1 MKRRTSLSLE
11 GWYYIVVLSFIFG
24 GAIIRQINLL
34 MFVAGIMFG
43 PLLMSW
49 WLSKKTLQKLVVK
62 RSLTR
67 GVGADELLVVDLQLQ
82 NQRRRG
88 TSYGLVIEDSVR
100 MDADRPS
107 RASTRR
113 FQVPLFVPRL
123 AAGESLAIAY
133 QGRIEERG
141 KYVLGPVHITTRFP
155 LGLLRRTLPVDSLD
169 SLYVYPRLGRLSAAW
184 HQIVQPGRVGSHSTQ
199 QRRGFVEG
207 EFHGLRDWQN
217 GDSQR
222 WIHWRTTAKRNALTV
237 KQFERQRNQDIA
249 LLVSLQEEGG
259 SNVSTV
265 ESPVEVAVSFAATV
279 VANYCR
285 RGSSR
290 VMLGLAQETPELVGG
305 VTSAGF
311 LQSAMEKLAVVRPTV
326 ADRLP
331 DLLHRVLREIPRDTR
346 IVIVST
352 TPTILTDMRRFAA
365 VWDDP
370 RIRSTLSR
378 IVCLHVGSTEF
389 SACFEKSPRANA
401 VSERPFPQ
409 HQVTEGA
416 GK

>member
-1 MKRRTSLSLE
+1 MKHRTSLSLE

-49 WLSKKTLQKLVVK
+49 WLSKKTLQKLQVK
-62 RSLTR
+62 RSLAR
-67 GVGADELLVVDLQLQ
+67 GVGAGELLVVDLQVQ
-82 NQRRRG
+82 NRRRRG
-88 TSYGLVIEDSVR
+88 TCYGLVIEDNVR
-100 MDADRPS
+100 LDASRPDRISS
-107 RASTRR
+107 RRYR
-113 FQVPLFVPRL
+113 VPLFVPRL
-123 AAGESLAIAY
+123 AAGESTAIAY
-133 QGRIEERG
+133 QGRLEERG
-141 KYVLGPVHITTRFP
+141 KYLLGPVQITTRFP
-155 LGLLRRTLPVDSLD
+155 LGLLRRTLSIDTVDAI
-169 SLYVYPRLGRLSAAW
+169 YVYPRLGRLSAAW
-184 HQIVQPGRVGSHSTQ
+184 QQIVQPGRVGSHSTQ

-249 LLVSLQEEGG
+249 LLVSLQDVG
-259 SNVSTV
+259 SSDLSTG
-265 ESPVEVAVSFAATV
+265 SPVEAAVRFAATV

-290 VMLGLAQETPELVGG
+290 VMLGLAQDTPELVGG

-311 LQSAMEKLAVVRPTV
+311 LQSAMEKLAVVRPTA

-331 DLLHRVLREIPRDTR
+331 ELLHHVLREIPRDTR

-352 TPTILTDMRRFAA
+352 TPTNLTDMRRFAA

-389 SACFEKSPRANA
+389 SACFEESPQAGSL
-401 VSERPFPQ
+401 SERIFPQ
-409 HQVTEGA
+409 HRGSEGV
-416 GK
+416 GV